1 MCVVGAGPAGLQQLA
16 SKKKPKKWMVLH
28 LRKRGPGWDL
38 FLQLG
43 DFLPPQCTVG
53 ALAGCFL
60 KRTVN
65 TRMVGQPPKITNLYW
80 KFVFLFFA
88 MVLAIEDIQHLHI

>member
-1 MCVVGAGPAGLQQLA
+1 
-16 SKKKPKKWMVLH
+16 MVLH